1 MTFAEL
7 FTRVGSIIGSLV
19 FVWALFQQYFPVE
32 LRACFEKYSHRFVS
46 FFYPFVQ
53 ITFNEFTGEGFTRS
67 EAYIAIQNYLSRNSS
82 SQAKRLKA
90 DSMKNNQSLVLT
102 MDDHEEIAEQYEGV
116 KLWWSSGRNISKSQ
130 TISFHPATEDKRF
143 FMLTFHRR
151 HRDFIIGQYLNH
163 VLKEGKAIKVKNRQ
177 RKLFTNQDAQWSHVV
192 FEHPATFRTLA
203 MKPEKKKEI
212 MDDLIAFSQ
221 AEEFYKEIG
230 RAWKRGYLLYGPP
243 GTGKSTMIAAM
254 ANLLGYDI
262 YDLELTSVRNN
273 IELRRL
279 LTEISSKAV
288 VSMQSTRRASLM
300 AVSSFP
306 VLSSLGARSNISVL
320 DRDCSLFSL
329 NIPLVNI
336 CSRPSTHLSSSTIV
350 CSYKSENSVS
360 ERRKKLLEQYGLD
373 PDEFLSEPSAN
384 RAREMRKSGK
394 DKQISGQDPKF
405 HRKTHKL
412 LKVLGGSARR
422 MKLLSPIGLDVRPM
436 MEVVKGAAF
445 DILQAAGGCP
455 ASLRPGRWLD
465 LYSGTGSVGIEAM
478 SRGCSEVHFVEMD
491 PWVVSDVL
499 RPNLESTG
507 FFDDSVIHTIPV
519 ENFIER
525 AEQLIGNDRPFD
537 YISVTPPY
545 IQVDYGVVMEQ
556 LSKSALVGED
566 TFIVVEYPLKTDM
579 LDSCGCLIQITKR
592 RFGRTVLAIYGPKW
606 AEKEKRKK

>member
-288 VSMQSTRRASLM
+288 V
-300 AVSSFP
+300 V
-306 VLSSLGARSNISVL
+306 IE
-320 DRDCSLFSL
+320 DIDCSLDLTGQRTNKNDRGRTEIDKDPMKRMIMKEL
-329 NIPLVNI
+329 NDKN
-336 CSRPSTHLSSSTIV
+336 PSEVTLSGLLNFIDGLWSACGGERLIV
-350 CSYKSENSVS
+350 FTTNYIEK
-360 ERRKKLLEQYGLD
+360 LD
-373 PDEFLSEPSAN
+373 PALIRKGRMDKHI
-384 RAREMRKSGK
+384 EMSFCG
-394 DKQISGQDPKF
+394 F
-405 HRKTHKL
+405 EAF
-412 LKVLGGSARR
+412 KVLA
-422 MKLLSPIGLDVRPM
+422 KNYL
-436 MEVVKGAAF
+436 K
-445 DILQAAGGCP
+445 
-455 ASLRPGRWLD
+455 
-465 LYSGTGSVGIEAM
+465 IE
-478 SRGCSEVHFVEMD
+478 SHPLF
-491 PWVVSDVL
+491 
-499 RPNLESTG
+499 PN
-507 FFDDSVIHTIPV
+507 
-519 ENFIER
+519 IEK
-525 AEQLIGNDRPFD
+525 LIGKTR
-537 YISVTPPY
+537 ITPADVAEHLMPKAVSGDPRDCLENLMEALEGLKEEEEERVKTEQ
-545 IQVDYGVVMEQ
+545 IQKNEEQ
-556 LSKSALVGED
+556 SKYAEED
-566 TFIVVEYPLKTDM
+566 
-579 LDSCGCLIQITKR
+579 
-592 RFGRTVLAIYGPKW
+592 
-606 AEKEKRKK
+606 